1 MGPGYISAS
10 GDLPHRGKALEIGKG
25 HIVKEGL
32 KGRKYVAT
40 IVSLG
45 TRMVDSIYAART
57 IEAGNIDISVTV
69 ADARFMKPLD
79 EAMIRS
85 LAASSDLLLTIEEG
99 SKGGFGDHVLHF
111 LTNEGLLDDGSVR
124 VRSMNIPDKW
134 IEAGPQKDQY
144 DIAGLNEQHIVA
156 KVEEIVRKISDHK
169 QVQRLAG
176 EGAIMGGAPM
186 RAMAM
191 DKEL

>member
-25 HIVKEGL
+25 RIVKEGL